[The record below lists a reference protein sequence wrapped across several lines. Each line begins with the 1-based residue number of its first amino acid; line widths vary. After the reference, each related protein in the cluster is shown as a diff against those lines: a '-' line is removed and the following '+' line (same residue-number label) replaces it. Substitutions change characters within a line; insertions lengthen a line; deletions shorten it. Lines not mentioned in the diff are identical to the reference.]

1 MVIKMIRFECDYAE
15 GAHEN
20 VLKRLVETNME
31 STETYSEDAY
41 CARAREL
48 IKKELGD
55 QGSNADIHFLV
66 GGTQT
71 NLTVISAALRAHE
84 CVVAAK
90 TGHVNVH
97 ETGAIEA
104 TGHKVY
110 TLDTPDGKLTAQMV
124 KKTFLDHKN
133 DESYEHIAKPKLV
146 YISNPTEL
154 GTTYDK
160 AELEALYGVCR
171 ESDMLLYMD
180 GARLGCALT
189 LDGCDLTLEDCAR
202 LTDVFFIGGT
212 KHGALFGE
220 AVVITRDEL
229 KKDFR
234 FIIKQKGGMLAKG
247 RLLGLQFEALFT
259 DGLYYKLARHSVDMA
274 MLIKAAFIAK
284 GFELVAPNGTNQQ
297 FVKMPYDKMD
307 ALKRDFAFATIDRTH
322 EDYAVLRFC
331 TSWATKRED
340 VDTLVKAIML
350 L

>member
-1 MVIKMIRFECDYAE
+1 MIRFECDYAE

-20 VLKRLVETNME
+20 VLKRLIDTNME

-48 IKKELGD
+48 IKKELGSE
-55 QGSNADIHFLV
+55 GKNADVHFLV

-71 NLTVISAALRAHE
+71 NLTVISAALRPHE
-84 CVVAAK
+84 CVVAAS

-110 TLDTPDGKLTAQMV
+110 TIATPDGKLTAQMV
-124 KKTFLDHKN
+124 KKAFLDHSN

-154 GTTYDK
+154 GTTYNK
-160 AELEALYGVCR
+160 AELETLYNVCR
-171 ESDMLLYMD
+171 ECGLILYMD

-189 LDGCDLTLEDCAR
+189 CEGSDLTLEDCAR

-220 AVVITRDEL
+220 AVVITLDAI

-259 DGLYYKLARHSVDMA
+259 DGLYYKLAKHSVDMA
-274 MLIKAAFIAK
+274 MLIKDAFMKK
-284 GFELVAPNGTNQQ
+284 GFEMVASNGTNQQ
-297 FVKMPYDKMD
+297 FVKLPYDKMEK
-307 ALKRDFAFATIDRTH
+307 LRRDFAFATIDRTH
-322 EDYAVLRFC
+322 EDYVVLRFC
-331 TSWATKRED
+331 TSWATKRAD
-340 VDTLVKAIML
+340 VDALVSAIMTL
-350 L
+350 